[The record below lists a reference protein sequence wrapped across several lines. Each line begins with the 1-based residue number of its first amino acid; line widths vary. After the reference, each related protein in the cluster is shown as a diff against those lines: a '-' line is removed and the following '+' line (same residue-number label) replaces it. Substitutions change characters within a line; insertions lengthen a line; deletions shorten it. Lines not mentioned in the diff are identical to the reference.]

1 MLRRYL
7 RLHVANLLG
16 AAGRLTS
23 QPVASTLTV
32 LVIAIAIAL
41 PAGLRV
47 FVANVGTLTSNWQSA
62 ADITVYL
69 EPGTGDDEAQA
80 LADRLGSRPDVAAVR
95 LIAAAAALEEFRQR
109 SGFGEALDA
118 LSDNPLPHTIVV
130 SPADGAA
137 ADVGEMRD
145 SLAGEP
151 GVELVQ
157 IDTEWV
163 ARLRA
168 MLSLIGR
175 ISNIATG
182 LLAAAV
188 VLVIGNTIRLE
199 INNRRV
205 EIEVMKLVGGTDGF
219 IRRPFLYLGLWYGAL
234 GALVA
239 WLLVAIA
246 LLLLAG
252 PVGELA
258 RLYASDFALR
268 GLPLRDS
275 LLLVAGGAALGWAGA
290 WVAAARHLRTIEPV

>member
-80 LADRLGSRPDVAAVR
+80 LADRLGGRPDVAAVR

-145 SLAGEP
+145 ALAREP

-258 RLYASDFALR
+258 RLYASDFGLR

-290 WVAAARHLRTIEPV
+290 WVAAARHLRTIEPA